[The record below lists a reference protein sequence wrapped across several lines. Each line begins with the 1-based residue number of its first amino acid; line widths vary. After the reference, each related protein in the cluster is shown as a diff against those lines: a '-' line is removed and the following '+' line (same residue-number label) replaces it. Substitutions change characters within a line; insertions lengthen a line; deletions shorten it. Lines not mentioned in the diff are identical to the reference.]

1 MLGRG
6 ANRAKFQPTETVC
19 DRSIVEWLVE
29 LDQLNRPLNLASF
42 NEKANRY
49 RDDCNY
55 QQNLDHSRHR
65 HFRPRAAPIVAP
77 IHRAANRLYQ
87 RIDPETSWSCQHHT
101 RWVATLVSEGK
112 RVPS

>member
-1 MLGRG
+1 MHGRS

-29 LDQLNRPLNLASF
+29 LDQRNRPLNLASL

-49 RDDCNY
+49 REDCNY

-65 HFRPRAAPIVAP
+65 DFLPQAATIVAP
-77 IHRAANRLYQ
+77 IH
-87 RIDPETSWSCQHHT
+87 
-101 RWVATLVSEGK
+101 
-112 RVPS
+112 